1 MKGIW
6 MTKSIL
12 NVVGVVLVTLLLV
25 SIVNPALAQDNKAEV
40 AKTKETLASMQ
51 QVNINEADAD
61 TLVTL
66 KGIGKDRALK
76 IIEYREQNGPFQKPE
91 DIMKVKGIG
100 KKIFEQN
107 KDFIII

>member
-1 MKGIW
+1 MINSNLSKI
-6 MTKSIL
+6 
-12 NVVGVVLVTLLLV
+12 GVVLLTLLLFL
-25 SIVNPALAQDNKAEV
+25 IVNPVSAEEKKDEAV
-40 AKTKETLASMQ
+40 KTNVTIASMT

-61 TLVTL
+61 NLTTL

-100 KKIFEQN
+100 QKIFEQN
-107 KDFIII
+107 KDFITI

>member
-1 MKGIW
+1 
-6 MTKSIL
+6 MTRTFIG
-12 NVVGVVLVTLLLV
+12 VGVALVALMLVL
-25 SIVNPALAQDNKAEV
+25 IVNPAIAQDNKGEA

-91 DIMKVKGIG
+91 DLMKVKGIG
-100 KKIFEQN
+100 QKIFEEN
-107 KDFIII
+107 KDLITL

>member
-1 MKGIW
+1 MLESLNAIVAVL
-6 MTKSIL
+6 MTL
-12 NVVGVVLVTLLLV
+12 FLVL
-25 SIVNPALAQDNKAEV
+25 IVNPAIAQDNKAEV
-40 AKTKETLASMQ
+40 AETKETLASVQ

-61 TLVTL
+61 TLATL

-100 KKIFEQN
+100 QKIYEEN
-107 KDFIII
+107 KELITV

>member
-1 MKGIW
+1 MLH
-6 MTKSIL
+6 KSLTCI
-12 NVVGVVLVTLLLV
+12 GVVLVALLLV
-25 SIVNPALAQDNKAEV
+25 LIVNPAVAQDDKAEV

-51 QVNINEADAD
+51 KVDINKADAD

>member
-1 MKGIW
+1 MNVRKWNGICA
-6 MTKSIL
+6 IL
-12 NVVGVVLVTLLLV
+12 VISVLLL
-25 SIVNPALAQDNKAEV
+25 IVNPAIAQDSKDEAV
-40 AKTKETLASMQ
+40 KTNETLASLQ

-61 TLVTL
+61 TLATL

-100 KKIFEQN
+100 QKIFEQN
-107 KDFIII
+107 KDFITI

>member
-1 MKGIW
+1 MRKSLCGIG
-6 MTKSIL
+6 T
-12 NVVGVVLVTLLLV
+12 VLVALLIMLM
-25 SIVNPALAQDNKAEV
+25 VNPAIAQDNKAEV
-40 AKTKETLASMQ
+40 AETKETLASMQ

-61 TLVTL
+61 TLATL

-100 KKIFEQN
+100 QKIFEEN
-107 KDFIII
+107 KELITL

>member
-1 MKGIW
+1 MLH
-6 MTKSIL
+6 KSLTCI
-12 NVVGVVLVTLLLV
+12 GVVLVALLLV
-25 SIVNPALAQDNKAEV
+25 LIVNPAIAQDDKAEV
-40 AKTKETLASMQ
+40 AKNKETLASMQ

-91 DIMKVKGIG
+91 DIMNVKGIG